1 MEAAIHDTAALVV
14 HQPSMQELE
23 LHLDVEPGLGR
34 VTLGTEQLGQVV
46 LNLIL
51 NAMEAMA
58 GSPEVQRRLTVRT
71 SWNGNGEVEVAVTD
85 RGPGIAPE
93 HLDHLFDS
101 FFTTKKRGVGLGLSI
116 ARSIVAA
123 HGGRIWAESDPGYG
137 ATFRLALPGG
147 EIDRRGTKEA

>member
-1 MEAAIHDTAALVV
+1 
-14 HQPSMQELE
+14 
-23 LHLDVEPGLGR
+23 
-34 VTLGTEQLGQVV
+34 
-46 LNLIL
+46 
-51 NAMEAMA
+51 MEAMA
-58 GSPEVQRRLTVRT
+58 NSPTVQRRLTVRT

-93 HLDHLFDS
+93 HLHQLFDS

-137 ATFRLALPGG
+137 ATFRLALPAGNVESTPKKG
-147 EIDRRGTKEA
+147 V